1 MKVVMGLGNPGTE
14 HVRDRHNVGSHAVDR
29 LAARWGI
36 SVERAEHR
44 ALLGLGSYREQP
56 VMLVK
61 PQTYMNRSGESASS
75 IAGYFRLPPEAFV
88 ILHDDMDL
96 PLGRLRI
103 RRDGGAGGHRGIA
116 SVIDQLGSPDF
127 SRVRIGIG
135 RPPDGLPASEFV
147 LGPFVPTE
155 APAIDVALGVVVE
168 AVETLLAC
176 GVDAAMN
183 RYNGNPRGSE
193 CAR

>member
-1 MKVVMGLGNPGTE
+1 MGLGNPGTA

-36 SVERAEHR
+36 VVERAAHR
-44 ALLGLGSYREQP
+44 ALLGVGSYREQS
-56 VMLVK
+56 VLLVK

-75 IAGYFRLPPEAFV
+75 VVRYFRLPREAFV

-116 SVIDQLGSPDF
+116 SLIDHLGSPDF

-135 RPPDGLPASEFV
+135 RPPGGMPASEFV
-147 LGPFVPTE
+147 LAPFAPTE
-155 APAIDVALGVVVE
+155 EPTIDIALGVAVE

-176 GVDAAMN
+176 GVEAAMN
-183 RYNGNPRGSE
+183 RYNGNVRGPE
-193 CAR
+193 CAG